1 MKPMF
6 NLFAAVMLLF
16 ATSCT
21 KADES
26 VTPSSTT
33 LGGIT
38 VTVGGRSFDAT
49 LEQSSTA
56 EAFLNMLPLTLE
68 MSELNG
74 NEKYH
79 YLDRP
84 LPTNS
89 VRPGTIHE
97 GDLMLYGENCV
108 VLFYENFSSS
118 YSYSRIGRITD
129 PSGLKE
135 ALGTDNATV
144 IFDRKR

>member
-1 MKPMF
+1 MKPMLNF
-6 NLFAAVMLLF
+6 IATVMLLF

-21 KADES
+21 KDNES

-33 LGGIT
+33 LGDIT
-38 VTVGGRSFDAT
+38 VTVGGRSFEAA
-49 LEQSSTA
+49 LEQNSTA
-56 EAFLNMLPLTLE
+56 EAFLAMLPLTLE

-79 YLDRP
+79 YLDHS

-89 VRPGTIHE
+89 VRPGTIYE
-97 GDLMLYGENCV
+97 GDLMLYGDNCL
-108 VLFYENFSSS
+108 VLFYETFSSS

-135 ALGTDNATV
+135 TLGSGNVTIT
-144 IFDRKR
+144 FDRK

>member
-1 MKPMF
+1 MKPML
-6 NLFAAVMLLF
+6 NLIATVMLLF

-21 KADES
+21 KADEP

-33 LGGIT
+33 LGDIT

-49 LEQSSTA
+49 LEQNSTA
-56 EAFLNMLPLTLE
+56 EAFLAMLPLTLE
-68 MSELNG
+68 MSEMNG

-79 YLDRP
+79 YLDHS
-84 LPTNS
+84 LSTNS

-97 GDLMLYGENCV
+97 GDLMLFGDNCV
-108 VLFYENFSSS
+108 VLFYETFSSS
-118 YSYSRIGRITD
+118 YSYSRIGRIAD

-135 ALGTDNATV
+135 ALGSGNVTV
-144 IFDRKR
+144 IFDRK

>member
-1 MKPMF
+1 MKPML
-6 NLFAAVMLLF
+6 NLIAAVMLLF

-21 KADES
+21 KNDEPI
-26 VTPSSTT
+26 TPSSTT
-33 LGGIT
+33 LGNIT
-38 VTVGGRSFDAT
+38 VTVGERSFDAT
-49 LEQSSTA
+49 LEQNSTA
-56 EAFLNMLPLTLE
+56 EAFLAMLPLTLE

-89 VRPGTIHE
+89 VRPGTIYE
-97 GDLMLYGENCV
+97 GDLMLYGDNCV
-108 VLFYENFSSS
+108 VLFYETFSSG
-118 YSYSRIGRITD
+118 YSYTRIGRITD

-135 ALGTDNATV
+135 ALGSGNVTV
-144 IFDRKR
+144 IFDRK